1 MQSLTPVPGTL
12 VWLRQRRWRVERA
25 RIDRSVVRLDVAH
38 HDQRLTV
45 LAPFD
50 RPELIAPNRRA
61 VTVRRQQARAR
72 LARLCGST
80 FGARCVRSAVAARI
94 DLWPHQL
101 EPALAVIEGQRR
113 ILIADE
119 VGLGKTIQAGLILA
133 ELHERRPPLHALVV
147 APAGLCGQWTRE
159 LHDRFGLDV
168 QSAERDLP
176 LVAARA
182 MPAGANPWLR
192 PGIWIASIDYLKQR
206 HVIDGLPPAAWDVVI
221 VDEAHGAAGLSDRHA
236 ACDEIGRRAR
246 HFVLLSATPHT
257 GDDPRFRRLVQMGA
271 LPFASDTLEVFRRTR
286 ADVALP
292 HRRVVRW
299 HHVRPSREAA
309 RLLDALQQFER
320 VILYRTRPSQRD
332 AALLLL
338 SVFRKRALS
347 TMHALDR
354 SLARR
359 LEWLDAA
366 DRAALAD
373 WLQPRL
379 DFGDAD
385 DIDGDE
391 QTALAVDLGVPV
403 VHERAWLRRL
413 RVLAAAALRRESKID
428 RLRAL
433 ISRSREP
440 VVVFTEFR
448 HSLEH
453 LHQAV
458 LPLRRVAVLHG
469 GQIDAVRRR
478 ELQRFL
484 HGDASVLITT
494 DVGGQGLNLQS
505 RARWVVNLELPW
517 NPARLEQRIGRVDR
531 LGQTRRVHA
540 TLLVTTHAAEDA
552 LLASLARRT
561 LTARRAVDEAT
572 LVDCA
577 PPAHLAVASA
587 LFDRAPI
594 DERPPVALAIPLS
607 LRRRR
612 SAHAVVRLT
621 MRRRVLSAAWRSR
634 IEVAGRPTRARGW
647 LPVAPG
653 TMATGVLVFSVLILD
668 RVGAIVERHVV
679 ALAIAARANTGPT
692 PAEIFGEAITS
703 RDGREALEAQVTHRL
718 IARLSRLHRLL
729 SVEADRRIA
738 TERAIALHLHALRYP
753 EEAQL
758 GLFSRREA
766 TAFAHARLAAALA
779 DADTAARLRAEDD
792 RARVDLARPVLEWI
806 GERR

>member
-25 RIDRSVVRLDVAH
+25 RVDRNVVRIDVAN

-50 RPELIAPNRRA
+50 RPEVVSPNRRA
-61 VTVRRQQARAR
+61 VAARRQQARAR

-80 FGARCVRSAVAARI
+80 FGVRCVRAAVGARI

-133 ELHERRPPLHALVV
+133 ELHERRPPLRALVV
-147 APAGLCGQWTRE
+147 APAGLCDQWTRE
-159 LHDRFGLDV
+159 LHARFGLDV

-176 LVAARA
+176 LLAARA
-182 MPAGANPWLR
+182 AAGANPWLR

-206 HVIDGLPPAAWDVVI
+206 HVMDGLPPAAWDVVI
-221 VDEAHGAAGLSDRHA
+221 IDEAHVAAGPSDRHD

-246 HFVLLSATPHT
+246 HLVLLSATPHT

-271 LPFASDTLEVFRRTR
+271 LPYAGDTLEVFRRTR
-286 ADVALP
+286 ADVAP
-292 HRRVVRW
+292 SHRRVVRW
-299 HHVRPSREAA
+299 HRVRPSRAAA

-320 VILYRTRPSQRD
+320 VILHRTGASRRD

-359 LEWLDAA
+359 LEWLDAP
-366 DRAALAD
+366 DRTAAVD
-373 WLQPRL
+373 WMQPQL

-385 DIDGDE
+385 DIDRDE
-391 QTALAVDLGVPV
+391 QTALSVDLGVPAA
-403 VHERAWLRRL
+403 HERTWLRRL
-413 RVLAAAALRRESKID
+413 RVLAAAALRHEPKID
-428 RLRAL
+428 RLRGL
-433 ISRSREP
+433 LSRAREP

-453 LHQAV
+453 VHQV
-458 LPLRRVAVLHG
+458 LLPLRRIAVLHG
-469 GQIDAVRRR
+469 GQIEAVRRR

-484 HGDASVLITT
+484 CGDASVLLAT

-540 TLLVTTHAAEDA
+540 TLLVTAHAAEDT

-561 LTARRAVDEAT
+561 LAARRSVDAST
-572 LVDCA
+572 LTDCA

-587 LFDRAPI
+587 LFDHVLI
-594 DERPPVALAIPLS
+594 DERPPVACAIPVS
-607 LRRRR
+607 LHRRRTGR
-612 SAHAVVRLT
+612 AAARLT
-621 MRRRVLSAAWRSR
+621 ARRRALVSAWRGPAEMGARPIRSR
-634 IEVAGRPTRARGW
+634 AAAGVMGRPAGS
-647 LPVAPG
+647 
-653 TMATGVLVFSVLILD
+653 VLVFSTLILD
-668 RVGAIVERHVV
+668 RTGTAVERHVV
-679 ALAIAARANTGPT
+679 ALAVPLRADRKSAPADRFGDAVAR
-692 PAEIFGEAITS
+692 
-703 RDGREALEAQVTHRL
+703 RDGREALEAQVSRRL

-729 SVEADRRIA
+729 SAAADRRIA

-758 GLFSRREA
+758 GLFSQREA
-766 TAFAHARLAAALA
+766 AAFAHARLIAAVAET
-779 DADTAARLRAEDD
+779 DTAARLRVEDD
-792 RARVDLARPVLEWI
+792 RAHVDLARPLLEWI